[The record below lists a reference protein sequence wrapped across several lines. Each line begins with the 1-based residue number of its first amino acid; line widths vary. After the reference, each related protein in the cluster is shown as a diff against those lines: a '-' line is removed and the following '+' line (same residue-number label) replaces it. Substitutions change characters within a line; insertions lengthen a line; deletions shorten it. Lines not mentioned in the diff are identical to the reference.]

1 MNAGAVTA
9 TSGGCAIAEGDCA
22 DAGGNE
28 GGVAVA
34 AGGDMAGTSEAAGEF
49 GYVGKISAG
58 VNGFTAVAGG
68 AVGVGGAE
76 VCHTRTL
83 HPRSDTVN
91 TQCRDIHQFCRRAAK
106 SYGELGQR
114 GRRRV
119 PAVLQA
125 GDRDALHTCTL
136 G

>member
-28 GGVAVA
+28 GGAAAA

-49 GYVGKISAG
+49 GYVRKVRAG

-76 VCHTRTL
+76 ACHIRNL
-83 HPRSDTVN
+83 HPSLDIVN
-91 TQCRDIHQFCRRAAK
+91 TQW
-106 SYGELGQR
+106 
-114 GRRRV
+114 
-119 PAVLQA
+119 
-125 GDRDALHTCTL
+125 GDV
-136 G
+136 